1 MCVQVT
7 LLTPI
12 LAAKQRELTYYR
24 QHDGIV
30 KSVGG
35 LIRRARSGLRD
46 PRQRPLNE
54 AGGTF
59 PPHTDPG
66 KMVTSS
72 HYLEAPR
79 RLRAFV
85 RAHETSLVVLAALVG
100 TISGLV
106 VAAMSAAVEGLHV
119 LLFNLEMGDRL
130 SSQFRIEPLRA
141 LLVPSL
147 GGLLLGV
154 AFLLLLRWRPA
165 REIDPIEANALHG
178 GRMSFR
184 GSLIVALQTVWS
196 SGVGASV
203 GLEAGYTQLASGLA
217 ASLGRGFHLRRGD
230 QRIMVGCG
238 AAAAIAGAFGAPLAG
253 AFYAFE
259 LVIGGYTPASLT
271 PVGVAAVAGYF
282 VAHGIHSDVA
292 GRRRRCGRRCARARS
307 RHRGVARRPGGA
319 VRHRHHA
326 RRGAVRDVACQ
337 DQALAAAAAG
347 AGGPRRRPAR
357 PDNAAGDV
365 VGARRAAFCRICF
378 NSAFGAR
385 DHFHPESD
393 CFRHLAGIGF
403 RGGLFF
409 ATLFLGAIGGHLF
422 AGGFDAIWPGLN
434 LSPNVYAIIGMSA
447 LSASVIGG
455 PLTMS
460 FIALE
465 LTGNLWLTTAVLVAV
480 IISTQITRELFGYS
494 FATWRLHLRGETIR
508 SAADVGWIRDLTVR
522 SLMRRDVATVS
533 ANMAIEEFRDKFPL
547 GSKTQV
553 VAVDGTGRYVGLAL
567 VADAHAPDIKA
578 PDGLIGLLH
587 YRDVVLHPGMNIQE
601 AIAVFDAAEAELL
614 AVVDIDGEH
623 RPIGLLTEAHAM
635 RRYAEESEQR
645 RREVIGDI

>member
-1 MCVQVT
+1 
-7 LLTPI
+7 
-12 LAAKQRELTYYR
+12 
-24 QHDGIV
+24 
-30 KSVGG
+30 
-35 LIRRARSGLRD
+35 
-46 PRQRPLNE
+46 
-54 AGGTF
+54 
-59 PPHTDPG
+59 
-66 KMVTSS
+66 MVTTSRF
-72 HYLEAPR
+72 LEAPR

-100 TISGLV
+100 TIGGLV
-106 VAAMSAAVEGLHV
+106 VAAMSAVVEGLHV
-119 LLFNLEMGDRL
+119 LLFNLEMGERL

-147 GGLLLGV
+147 GGLLLGL
-154 AFLLLLRWRPA
+154 ALLWLQRWRPA

-184 GSLIVALQTVWS
+184 GSVIVALQTVWS

-217 ASLGRGFHLRRGD
+217 ASLGRAFHLRRAD

-271 PVGVAAVAGYF
+271 PVGVAAVAGYI
-282 VAHGIHSDVA
+282 VAHAFTVFSLGVGVGPVGGVLGRDLAIAALLGILA
-292 GRRRRCGRRCARARS
+292 ALFGIAIM
-307 RHRGVARRPGGA
+307 RGVALCETLLSKTGLWLPLRPALGGLVVGLLALVTPQVMSSGHGALHFAGFVSIPLA
-319 VRHRHHA
+319 VIA
-326 RRGAVRDVACQ
+326 TMFVLK
-337 DQALAAAAAG
+337 ALASVISLG
-347 AGGPRRRPAR
+347 
-357 PDNAAGDV
+357 
-365 VGARRAAFCRICF
+365 
-378 NSAFGAR
+378 S
-385 DHFHPESD
+385 
-393 CFRHLAGIGF
+393 GF

-409 ATLFLGAIGGHLF
+409 ATLFLGALGGHLF
-422 AGGFDAIWPGLN
+422 AAGFDLVWPGLK
-434 LSPNVYAIIGMSA
+434 LDPNVYAIVGMSA

-465 LTGNLWLTTAVLVAV
+465 STGNLWLTTAVLVAV
-480 IISTQITRELFGYS
+480 MISTQITRELFGYS

-522 SLMRRDVATVS
+522 RLMRQDVATVN
-533 ANMAIEEFRDKFPL
+533 AGMPIDEFRGKFPL

-553 VAVDGTGRYVGLAL
+553 VAVDAAGRYVGLAL
-567 VADAHAPDIKA
+567 VADAHAPDIDA
-578 PDGLIGLLH
+578 TSGLAGILH
-587 YRDVVLHPGMNIQE
+587 YRDVVLHPVMNIQE
-601 AIAVFDAAEAELL
+601 AIAVFDAAEAESL
-614 AVVDIDGEH
+614 VVVEAGGER
-623 RPIGLLTEAHAM
+623 RPIGILTEAHAM

-645 RREVIGDI
+645 RREAVGDI

>member
-1 MCVQVT
+1 
-7 LLTPI
+7 
-12 LAAKQRELTYYR
+12 
-24 QHDGIV
+24 
-30 KSVGG
+30 
-35 LIRRARSGLRD
+35 
-46 PRQRPLNE
+46 
-54 AGGTF
+54 
-59 PPHTDPG
+59 
-66 KMVTSS
+66 MVTTSQFI
-72 HYLEAPR
+72 EAPR

-100 TISGLV
+100 VIGGLV
-106 VAAMSAAVEGLHV
+106 VAAMSAAVEGMHV
-119 LLFNLEMGDRL
+119 LLFNIEIGERL
-130 SSQFRIEPLRA
+130 SSQFAIAPLRA

-154 AFLLLLRWRPA
+154 AFLVLQRFRPA

-184 GSLIVALQTVWS
+184 GSAIVASQTVWS

-217 ASLGRGFHLRRGD
+217 ASLGRGFHLRRAD

-282 VAHGIHSDVA
+282 VAHAFTVLSFGVGVGPVGDVLGRDLAIAASLGVLSALFGI
-292 GRRRRCGRRCARARS
+292 GIM
-307 RHRGVARRPGGA
+307 RGVAL
-319 VRHRHHA
+319 
-326 RRGAVRDVACQ
+326 CETL
-337 DQALAAAAAG
+337 LAKTRLW
-347 AGGPRRRPAR
+347 PPLRPALGGLGVGLLALIT
-357 PDNAAGDV
+357 PQVMSSGHGALHFAGFV
-365 VGARRAAFCRICF
+365 SIPLSV
-378 NSAFGAR
+378 
-385 DHFHPESD
+385 
-393 CFRHLAGIGF
+393 LATIFTLKAIASVISLGSGF

-409 ATLFLGAIGGHLF
+409 ATLFLGALGGHLF

-434 LSPNVYAIIGMSA
+434 LNPNAYAIIGMSA

-508 SAADVGWIRDLTVR
+508 SAADIGWIRDLTVR
-522 SLMRRDVATVS
+522 SLMRQDVATVN
-533 ANMAIEEFRDKFPL
+533 AKMPITEFRDKFPL

-553 VAVDGTGRYVGLAL
+553 IAVDDSGRYAGLAL
-567 VADAHAPDIKA
+567 VAEAHAPDIEA
-578 PDGLIGLLH
+578 HNGLIGLLH
-587 YRDVVLHPGMNIQE
+587 FQDVVLHPGMNIQE

-614 AVVDIDGEH
+614 AVVDTDGEH
-623 RPIGLLTEAHAM
+623 RPIGVLTEAHAM
-635 RRYAEESEQR
+635 RRYAEQSEQR
-645 RREVIGDI
+645 RREVLGEI

>member
-1 MCVQVT
+1 MIT
-7 LLTPI
+7 
-12 LAAKQRELTYYR
+12 K
-24 QHDGIV
+24 
-30 KSVGG
+30 
-35 LIRRARSGLRD
+35 
-46 PRQRPLNE
+46 
-54 AGGTF
+54 
-59 PPHTDPG
+59 PG
-66 KMVTSS
+66 
-72 HYLEAPR
+72 YLEAPR

-100 TISGLV
+100 IVAGLV
-106 VAAMSAAVEGLHV
+106 VAAMGAAVELLHV
-119 LLFNLEMGDRL
+119 GLFNLEMGARL
-130 SSQFRIEPLRA
+130 SSQNTIEPLRA

-184 GSLIVALQTVWS
+184 GSVIVALQTIWS

-203 GLEAGYTQLASGLA
+203 GLEAGYTQLSSGLA
-217 ASLGRGFHLRRGD
+217 ASLGRGFHLRRAD
-230 QRIMVGCG
+230 QRLMVGCG

-282 VAHGIHSDVA
+282 VAHAFAPLSL
-292 GRRRRCGRRCARARS
+292 
-307 RHRGVARRPGGA
+307 GVS
-319 VRHRHHA
+319 V
-326 RRGAVRDVACQ
+326 
-337 DQALAAAAAG
+337 
-347 AGGPRRRPAR
+347 GPV
-357 PDNAAGDV
+357 GDV
-365 VGARRAAFCRICF
+365 VGRDLAVAAMLGILAALFGIAIMRGVAFCETLLSKTGLWPPLRPALGGLAVGLLALQTPQVM
-378 NSAFGAR
+378 SSGHGAL
-385 DHFHPESD
+385 HFAGLVSLP
-393 CFRHLAGIGF
+393 LAAIATVFALKAIASVISLGSGF

-409 ATLFLGAIGGHLF
+409 ATLLLGALGGRLF
-422 AGGFDAIWPGLN
+422 AAGFDAIWPGLN
-434 LSPNVYAIIGMSA
+434 LDPNVYAVVGMSA

-465 LTGNLWLTTAVLVAV
+465 STGNLWLTTIVLVAV

-522 SLMRRDVATVS
+522 RLMRPDVTTVN
-533 ANMAIEEFRDKFPL
+533 ADMAIEEFRGKFPL

-553 VAVDGTGRYVGLAL
+553 IAVDAAGHYAGLVL
-567 VADAHAPDIKA
+567 VADAHAADIEMTN
-578 PDGLIGLLH
+578 GLHGVLH
-587 YRDVVLHPGMNIQE
+587 HRVVVLHPDMNIQE
-601 AIAVFDAAEAELL
+601 AIAVFDAAEAESL
-614 AVVDIDGEH
+614 AVVEATGEH
-623 RPIGLLTEAHAM
+623 RPIGVLTEAHAM
-635 RRYAEESEQR
+635 RRYAEESERQR
-645 RREVIGDI
+645 RDMIGDN